1 MKSLFEKYI
10 WLQLILSIL
19 LLFGGA
25 LIVVF
30 AIIGESGVLESGL
43 NIICAVILFLFG
55 LFAIIASF
63 AFEPDRIFTNG
74 IVYGSASIALG
85 VFLCLRELILLQFLV
100 YLLAT
105 FFIVIGAI
113 ELIKAIALI
122 AQKHDKKG
130 IIVLTFIIAIVLI
143 AGGIMALIFK
153 EEVRL
158 AFCIIAG
165 ALLALLG
172 VYLMVTGIKEMA
184 KQAKGK
190 KKPQPAKGKEKKKST
205 PKEEIKEI
213 DYSGNKEKENQIVEV
228 EPMPINNKE

>member
-1 MKSLFEKYI
+1 M
-10 WLQLILSIL
+10 
-19 LLFGGA
+19 
-25 LIVVF
+25 
-30 AIIGESGVLESGL
+30 
-43 NIICAVILFLFG
+43 
-55 LFAIIASF
+55 
-63 AFEPDRIFTNG
+63 
-74 IVYGSASIALG
+74 
-85 VFLCLRELILLQFLV
+85 RELILLQFLV

-122 AQKHDKKG
+122 TQKHDKKG

-190 KKPQPAKGKEKKKST
+190 KKPQPAKGKEKKKTT

-213 DYSGNKEKENQIVEV
+213 DYSGNKEKDNQIVEV